1 MAERGRVRCGAVR
14 GALLGA
20 PRRLRAVML
29 SSASPSYVS
38 LKSVASEVWAS
49 FRVILHVGLAPAGL
63 KVYLAAEHQQDCCP
77 VCAST
82 SQSRVTCCLVSGH
95 TVNRMRKHSDP
106 DVAGLAKD
114 VYTEWR
120 ASIKHHANRP
130 SIEVRSDPKTE
141 AFRKNARKLLCEA
154 LDLEVVCIFTSITSC
169 S

>member
-1 MAERGRVRCGAVR
+1 MRCGAVR

-29 SSASPSYVS
+29 SSASPSYVF
-38 LKSVASEVWAS
+38 LKSVASEVRAS
-49 FRVILHVGLAPAGL
+49 FRVILHVGLALAGL

-82 SQSRVTCCLVSGH
+82 SQSRVMCCLVSGH

-154 LDLEVVCIFTSITSC
+154 LDLEVVCIFTSTTSC